1 MTAVTHAASAL
12 AGIHTATNGQTKR
25 NRVRHG
31 ESETKAVDA
40 CQRVVPAVTSKHS
53 CRESAKRLQ
62 WQVVSVETYHIATFD
77 FVRTCVY
84 DRCQMK
90 VTASARGGKEQTG
103 TVRTSAK
110 EDCRCVEG
118 GFQGWTVHAERWQQ
132 IHITQLCDCEQ
143 PWASARP
150 LCACT
155 QRITGAR
162 PNHERVR
169 AEMSTGSFAAA
180 MGGRGAQG
188 GRGIE
193 QLYKGEPSKGRG
205 CPGTYLS
212 SCTGL
217 RRRGCLPA
225 DGVPMS
231 ASKMSLLRSFVQDAP
246 PPPLERAAGVHRG
259 NS

>member
-1 MTAVTHAASAL
+1 MQSVCHHQTAVSCIQCDSRYACCKCAGWHTHSHKWTNKTQQSAARR
-12 AGIHTATNGQTKR
+12 KR
-25 NRVRHG
+25 NQSSRC
-31 ESETKAVDA
+31 

-180 MGGRGAQG
+180 MGGWGAQG

-205 CPGTYLS
+205 CPGAYFS
-212 SCTGL
+212 SCTGSC
-217 RRRGCLPA
+217 RRR
-225 DGVPMS
+225 
-231 ASKMSLLRSFVQDAP
+231 
-246 PPPLERAAGVHRG
+246 
-259 NS
+259 

>member
-90 VTASARGGKEQTG
+90 VTASARGGQEQTG

-110 EDCRCVEG
+110 EDFRCAKG
-118 GFQGWTVHAERWQQ
+118 GFRDGQYMQSDGSRFTSPNCVIVSSRGPALGHCVHARSASREPGQ
-132 IHITQLCDCEQ
+132 ITNVSAPRCQRGPLQL
-143 PWASARP
+143 PWVDGAHKGAGGSNT
-150 LCACT
+150 CT
-155 QRITGAR
+155 RANHPRGGGALVLTS
-162 PNHERVR
+162 PPVP
-169 AEMSTGSFAAA
+169 AAA
-180 MGGRGAQG
+180 AGGV
-188 GRGIE
+188 
-193 QLYKGEPSKGRG
+193 S
-205 CPGTYLS
+205 
-212 SCTGL
+212 
-217 RRRGCLPA
+217 PA
-225 DGVPMS
+225 EGVPMP

-246 PPPLERAAGVHRG
+246 PPPLERAAGVHGG